1 MGLNVEDNMELIVE
15 EIDQFLTIMLAKHNL
30 DPLILSSVILARLM
44 LANEY
49 VGSDE
54 DFKKLASNLTTI
66 TKSRKEIH

>member
-1 MGLNVEDNMELIVE
+1 MEDNMELIVE

-49 VGSDE
+49 VGSDQ

>member
-1 MGLNVEDNMELIVE
+1 MENNMELIVE

-30 DPLILSSVILARLM
+30 DPLILSSVVLSRLM

-49 VGSDE
+49 VGSDQ

>member
-1 MGLNVEDNMELIVE
+1 VGLNMEDNMELIVE

-49 VGSDE
+49 VGSDQ

>member
-1 MGLNVEDNMELIVE
+1 MENNMELIVE

-30 DPLILSSVILARLM
+30 NPLILSSVVLARLM

>member
-1 MGLNVEDNMELIVE
+1 MENNMELIVE

-30 DPLILSSVILARLM
+30 DPLILSSVVLARLM

-49 VGSDE
+49 VGSDQ

>member
-1 MGLNVEDNMELIVE
+1 MEDNMELIVE

>member
-1 MGLNVEDNMELIVE
+1 MENNMELIVE

-30 DPLILSSVILARLM
+30 NPLILSSVVLARLM

-49 VGSDE
+49 VGSDQ

>member
-1 MGLNVEDNMELIVE
+1 MEDNMELIVE

-30 DPLILSSVILARLM
+30 DPLILSSVVLARLM

-49 VGSDE
+49 VGSDQ

>member
-1 MGLNVEDNMELIVE
+1 MEDNMELIVE

-30 DPLILSSVILARLM
+30 DPLILSSVVLARLM

>member
-1 MGLNVEDNMELIVE
+1 MEDNMELIVE

-30 DPLILSSVILARLM
+30 DPLILSSVVLARLM

-54 DFKKLASNLTTI
+54 DFKKLASNLTTM

>member
-1 MGLNVEDNMELIVE
+1 MKDNMELLVE
-15 EIDQFLTIMLAKHNL
+15 EVDDFLTIMLAKHRI

-54 DFKKLASNLTTI
+54 DFKKLASNITTR
-66 TKSRKEIH
+66 TKNKQSVH

>member
-1 MGLNVEDNMELIVE
+1 MELIVE

-30 DPLILSSVILARLM
+30 DPLILSSVVLARLM

-49 VGSDE
+49 VGSDQ

>member
-1 MGLNVEDNMELIVE
+1 MEYELESIAYDVDKF
-15 EIDQFLTIMLAKHNL
+15 ISSAITKHKI

-54 DFKKLASNLTTI
+54 DFKKLTANISI
-66 TKSRKEIH
+66 RPKTKRDIQIH

>member
-1 MGLNVEDNMELIVE
+1 MKYELESIAYDVDNFVSSA
-15 EIDQFLTIMLAKHNL
+15 LTKHKI

-54 DFKKLASNLTTI
+54 DFKKLTASI
-66 TKSRKEIH
+66 SIRPKTKRDIQIH